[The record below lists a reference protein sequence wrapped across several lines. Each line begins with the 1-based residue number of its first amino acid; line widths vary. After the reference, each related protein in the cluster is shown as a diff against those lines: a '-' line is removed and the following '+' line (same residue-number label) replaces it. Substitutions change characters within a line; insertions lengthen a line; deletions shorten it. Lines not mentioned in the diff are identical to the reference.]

1 MQKSPVYS
9 FFYHW
14 LEADLNLADKAEDLI
29 SQLKDTKKRSYVLA
43 KTREANPIGL
53 GASLKEHPEPGN
65 ESNNIRRGKCTSV

>member
-29 SQLKDTKKRSYVLA
+29 NKLEDTIKRSYVLA
-43 KTREANPIGL
+43 KAREANPTWL
-53 GASLKEHPEPGN
+53 GARPKERPELGILTN
-65 ESNNIRRGKCTSV
+65 

>member
-29 SQLKDTKKRSYVLA
+29 NQLKDTIKRSYILA
-43 KTREANPIGL
+43 KTREATPTGL
-53 GASLKEHPEPGN
+53 GARPNEHPGPGN
-65 ESNNIRRGKCTSV
+65 ESNNIRRGNCTSV